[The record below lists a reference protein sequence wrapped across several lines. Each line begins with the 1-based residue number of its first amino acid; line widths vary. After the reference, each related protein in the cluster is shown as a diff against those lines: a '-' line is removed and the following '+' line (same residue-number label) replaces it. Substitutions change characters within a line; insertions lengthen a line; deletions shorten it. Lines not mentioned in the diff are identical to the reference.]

1 MDKVEEK
8 SDPLQSVESVDAEA
22 RNVDDLAG
30 TIQTNQALLWRRDI
44 VLVPVLGLLYV
55 SEGSQGWKNRKH
67 LLSGLKMIMFLD
79 RTNIA
84 NAKIE
89 GMPEDLNMPD
99 NGYGIALS
107 LFYIP
112 FVLAEVPSNL
122 LLNTGKIPPN
132 YYLGAM
138 TFTLGE

>member
-1 MDKVEEK
+1 
-8 SDPLQSVESVDAEA
+8 
-22 RNVDDLAG
+22 
-30 TIQTNQALLWRRDI
+30 
-44 VLVPVLGLLYV
+44 
-55 SEGSQGWKNRKH
+55 
-67 LLSGLKMIMFLD
+67 MIMFLD

-89 GMPEDLNMPD
+89 GMPEDLDMPD

-138 TFTLGE
+138 TFTLGK